1 VNIEKI
7 NDFWVPSED
16 VHRQKW
22 IDGAR
27 LMQNKCILRFLN
39 YCDVKKIKFR
49 TVLDIG
55 AWCGTWS
62 KLVQPYANIII
73 AFEPDPLHFHCLQK
87 NNIEN
92 CHPIRQA
99 VGNET
104 KNVALTNNNFTQ
116 KKRVSGDGDIE
127 MVRIDDC
134 NFQDVDFIK
143 IDVEGYELEVL
154 KGAKDTLKNTDYVM
168 IELNGNTEKYGSS
181 NKECINFIKD
191 QGFKMVMKVW
201 PDKIFKRIK

>member
-1 VNIEKI
+1 MNIEKI

-22 IDGAR
+22 IDGAK

-73 AFEPDPLHFHCLQK
+73 AFEPDPLHFHCL
-87 NNIEN
+87 
-92 CHPIRQA
+92 
-99 VGNET
+99 
-104 KNVALTNNNFTQ
+104 
-116 KKRVSGDGDIE
+116 
-127 MVRIDDC
+127 
-134 NFQDVDFIK
+134 
-143 IDVEGYELEVL
+143 
-154 KGAKDTLKNTDYVM
+154 
-168 IELNGNTEKYGSS
+168 
-181 NKECINFIKD
+181 
-191 QGFKMVMKVW
+191 
-201 PDKIFKRIK
+201 